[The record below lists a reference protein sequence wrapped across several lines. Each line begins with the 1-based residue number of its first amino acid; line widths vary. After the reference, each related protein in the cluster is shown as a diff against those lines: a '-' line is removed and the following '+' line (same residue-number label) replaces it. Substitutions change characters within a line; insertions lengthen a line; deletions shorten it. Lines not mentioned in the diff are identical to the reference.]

1 MLFLKVRLGL
11 MKCGFAFR
19 PPSIQEVGSS
29 GPNQM
34 KNTIAVLWYG
44 ILILAVTQAYA
55 WEAVDGWPMV
65 DGNLHVKVG
74 SWISATQI
82 SVLDGQTQNTASL
95 NRNQNSQ
102 SVPTVVKP
110 KPRPRLGGGE
120 KAANT
125 EVFDK
130 TYEGRILKVSGFLA
144 NVVGLFSEQWN
155 APRLVSE
162 ATQWVHEIEVEC
174 VFSVDKQNGMIA
186 IESLSNSP
194 DTAELAYLRQG
205 VSMYNEADAIY
216 GKPYT
221 TTNAEMNR
229 FKDFIRSLAPLKLP
243 ECLVNLPGNPL
254 RIRLSV
260 KIVKISST
268 AGVLTAP
275 PPAAAPDT
283 NNGQVATAAAN
294 IGSSGSSSTYVHNP
308 GEFTRPIP
316 PEELRKHLDDGDPI
330 FQYALGFR
338 YLEGDGLR
346 MDYVMALHWFTKA
359 AEQGYAP
366 AQCQLGFM
374 YAVNYGAPRDAE
386 KALYWYEK
394 AADQNYIRAIFNI
407 GTMYQNGNGV
417 KRDLAEA
424 AKWSRKGA
432 ELGDSGCQADLA
444 WRYAIGEGVTKD
456 PAEAFN
462 WYMKAALQGH
472 TFAQFTVGM
481 LYEQGQGI
489 PKDEIE
495 ALAWYNLSP
504 TNGLDEKINH
514 RDRLER
520 TLGPKGAAEARNR
533 AEKLR
538 QKITQK

>member
-1 MLFLKVRLGL
+1 
-11 MKCGFAFR
+11 MKHTITVFWY
-19 PPSIQEVGSS
+19 SILV
-29 GPNQM
+29 
-34 KNTIAVLWYG
+34 
-44 ILILAVTQAYA
+44 LAVTPAYA

-65 DGNLHVKVG
+65 GGNFQVKVG
-74 SWISATQI
+74 SWISATHI

-102 SVPTVVKP
+102 SAPTVVKP
-110 KPRPRLGGGE
+110 KPRPRLGSSKKVE
-120 KAANT
+120 TT
-125 EVFDK
+125 EVFAK
-130 TYEGRILKVSGFLA
+130 THEERILEVSGFLTNLA
-144 NVVGLFSEQWN
+144 GLFSEQWN
-155 APRLVSE
+155 APRLASE
-162 ATQWVHEIEVEC
+162 AMQWVHEIEVEC
-174 VFSVDKQNGMIA
+174 IFSVDKQNGMIA
-186 IESLSNSP
+186 IESITNSP
-194 DTAELAYLRQG
+194 DTAEMVQLRQS
-205 VSMYNEADAIY
+205 VSQCNESDAIY

-229 FKDFIRSLAPLKLP
+229 FKDFLRSLAPLNLP
-243 ECLVNLPGNPL
+243 ECLVSLPGNPL

-260 KIVKISST
+260 KMVKISST
-268 AGVLTAP
+268 AGLLTTP
-275 PPAAAPDT
+275 PPAPAPDT

-294 IGSSGSSSTYVHNP
+294 ISSWANTSTYTHNP

-316 PEELRKHLDDGDPI
+316 QEELRKHTDIADPVY
-330 FQYALGFR
+330 QYVIGFR
-338 YLEGDGLR
+338 YLEGDGLQ
-346 MDYVMALHWFTKA
+346 MNYGLALHWFTKA

-366 AQCQLGFM
+366 AQSQLGFM
-374 YAVNYGAPRDAE
+374 YAMNYGAPRDAE
-386 KALYWYEK
+386 KALYWYRK
-394 AADQNYIRAIFNI
+394 AADQNYIQAIFNI
-407 GTMYQNGNGV
+407 GTMYQNGDGV

-444 WRYAIGEGVTKD
+444 RRYATGEGVTKE

-472 TFAQFTVGM
+472 TFAQFTVGS

-514 RDRLER
+514 RDRLEG
-520 TLGPKGAAEARNR
+520 TLGPEVAAEARNR

-538 QKITQK
+538 QKITRKQ